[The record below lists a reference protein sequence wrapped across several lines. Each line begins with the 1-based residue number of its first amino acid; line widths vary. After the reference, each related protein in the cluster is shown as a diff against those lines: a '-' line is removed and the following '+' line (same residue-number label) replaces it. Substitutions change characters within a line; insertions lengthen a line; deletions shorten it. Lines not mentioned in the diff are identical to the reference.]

1 LIAKS
6 RFHRCVWPIEKGG
19 WHSSDRGSWK
29 QCCLACLA
37 SWFSL
42 DTNSRDEVKARLEA
56 LIASFPDIH
65 FSVDVEGWSDV
76 DSLQLLQQLGLGPAV
91 FPGPATPTT

>member
-1 LIAKS
+1 LISAIGRSKKAAGI
-6 RFHRCVWPIEKGG
+6 RRIVA
-19 WHSSDRGSWK
+19 RGSNVAW
-29 QCCLACLA
+29 LGRPVG
-37 SWFSL
+37 SL
-42 DTNSRDEVKARLEA
+42 DTHGRDEVKARLEA

-76 DSLQLLQQLGLGPAV
+76 DSLQLLQQLGLVPAV